1 MSYKIIFLLVVFFHI
16 YVFFLK
22 TFAYLSTF
30 SSLHSI
36 PRAFLILG
44 NSLVCTFLL
53 LDLVLH
59 VADFLELLLEVD
71 KKFNMIVMWLHSSLD
86 AFVEVLIAGV
96 FVEVIKWKVRAG
108 TRGGC
113 F

>member
-1 MSYKIIFLLVVFFHI
+1 MKP
-16 YVFFLK
+16 
-22 TFAYLSTF
+22 FAYLCTF
-30 SSLHSI
+30 SSLQST
-36 PRAFLILG
+36 PRAFLVLG

-59 VADFLELLLEVD
+59 VADFLEFLLEVD
-71 KKFNMIVMWLHSSLD
+71 EKLNMIVMWFHSSLD

-108 TRGGC
+108 TEGGC